1 MQYWVT
7 LCLLHIF
14 CKVFIQSIGC
24 TVYCL
29 LINFEKF
36 ENFLESWPSAITSTI
51 YSHAGLLKTIKI
63 LINNVVIVSSP
74 LQWAVL
80 LNPTPSIITP
90 ILKTP
95 RISQLL
101 IVSSRSPR
109 APVVQPLVWTTA
121 QQPQQQQH
129 HEAGPRSD
137 RAVSPLL
144 CALGGRSASNLL
156 LQSAG
161 SGQGNDGFAEQD
173 PQLSSHGKNHSYW
186 PRTPVL
192 LSDVNHCVL
201 VFWIA
206 ENLRGNFANDL
217 HRYSRK
223 CYTLT
228 RWIL

>member
-7 LCLLHIF
+7 LYLLHIF

-36 ENFLESWPSAITSTI
+36 ENFLESWPSAVTSTM
-51 YSHAGLLKTIKI
+51 YSHGENDQNTNKQCCNSVQSI
-63 LINNVVIVSSP
+63 
-74 LQWAVL
+74 QWAVL

-90 ILKTP
+90 TLKTP

-109 APVVQPLVWTTA
+109 TPVVQPLVWTTA
-121 QQPQQQQH
+121 QQQQQH
-129 HEAGPRSD
+129 HEAWPRRD

-173 PQLSSHGKNHSYW
+173 P
-186 PRTPVL
+186 
-192 LSDVNHCVL
+192 
-201 VFWIA
+201 
-206 ENLRGNFANDL
+206 
-217 HRYSRK
+217 
-223 CYTLT
+223 
-228 RWIL
+228 